1 MVNNTFGAQLCQ
13 VGEELGV
20 LNSNSQQRGRM
31 TNKDCPECG
40 HIVRRSNV
48 CQNSEFVVFFI

>member
-13 VGEELGV
+13 VGEEPGV

-40 HIVRRSNV
+40 RIVRRSNV
-48 CQNSEFVVFFI
+48 CRNSEFVVFFI